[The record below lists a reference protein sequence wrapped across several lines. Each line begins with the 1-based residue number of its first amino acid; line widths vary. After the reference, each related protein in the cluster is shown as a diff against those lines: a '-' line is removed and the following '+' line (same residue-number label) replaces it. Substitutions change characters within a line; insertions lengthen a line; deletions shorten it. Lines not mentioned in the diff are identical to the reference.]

1 MIKKIII
8 TGMNCG
14 HCVKRVTGLFEEQKE
29 VKSVEV
35 SLEQSSILLDSTL
48 SDEEI
53 VSTLGDAYSVVSID
67 ANIQ

>member
-14 HCVKRVTGLFEEQKE
+14 HCVKRVTGLFEELKE
-29 VKSVEV
+29 VKSVDV
-35 SLEQSSILLDSTL
+35 NLEQSSILLDSTL

-67 ANIQ
+67 TNIQ

>member
-35 SLEQSSILLDSTL
+35 SLEQSSILLDSIL

-53 VSTLGDAYSVVSID
+53 VSTLGDAYPVVSID
-67 ANIQ
+67 TNIQ

>member
-35 SLEQSSILLDSTL
+35 SLELSSILLDSTL

-53 VSTLGDAYSVVSID
+53 VSTLGDAYPVVSID
-67 ANIQ
+67 TNIQ